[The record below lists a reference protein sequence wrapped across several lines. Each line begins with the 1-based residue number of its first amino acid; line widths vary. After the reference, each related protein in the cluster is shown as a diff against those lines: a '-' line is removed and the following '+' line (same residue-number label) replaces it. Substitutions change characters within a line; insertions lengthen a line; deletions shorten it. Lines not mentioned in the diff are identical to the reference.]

1 MPDHHFNDLFDE
13 WAPYYDTTVQDS
25 SGEYAEVF
33 KGYEQILMNV
43 VNNIPAGAKTVLEFG
58 VGTGNLSVK
67 LLQAG
72 FQVIG
77 VEPSEQ
83 MRRQVITKR
92 IPMDLRKGHFLDV
105 PLAENEKVDAIVS
118 TYAFHHLT
126 LAEKSE
132 ALQIMRPIL
141 KPKGSIIFA
150 DTCYADEES
159 KHLIFQQVK
168 KEQKWNLLRDL
179 ETEYYEFIGD
189 LQRLFL
195 RQGFHVCFEQFNPF
209 VWLMVAHRMF

>member
-1 MPDHHFNDLFDE
+1 MSNHHFNELFDE
-13 WAPYYDTTVQDS
+13 WAPYYDATIEDKT
-25 SGEYAEVF
+25 GEYAEVF
-33 KGYEQILMNV
+33 ERYEQILTSV
-43 VNNIPAGAKTVLEFG
+43 VKNIPVDTKTVLEFG

-83 MRRQVITKR
+83 MRRQVEMKR
-92 IPMDLRKGHFLDV
+92 IPMALRNGHFLDV
-105 PLAENEKVDAIVS
+105 PLEESEMVDAIVS

-132 ALQIMRPIL
+132 ALRIMRSVL
-141 KPKGSIIFA
+141 KPKGVIIFA
-150 DTCYADEES
+150 DTCYADMAG
-159 KHLIFQQVK
+159 KNFILQKVK

-179 ETEYYEFIGD
+179 ETEYYEFIED
-189 LQRLFL
+189 MRNLFL
-195 RQGFHVCFEQFNPF
+195 QHGFQVRFEQLNPF
-209 VWLMVAHRMF
+209 VWLMAAKRTS

>member
-33 KGYEQILMNV
+33 KGYEQILMHV
-43 VNNIPAGAKTVLEFG
+43 VKNIPADAKTVLEFG
-58 VGTGNLSVK
+58 VGTGNLSAK

-83 MRRQVITKR
+83 MRRQVIMKR
-92 IPMDLRKGHFLDV
+92 IPMDLRTGHFLDV
-105 PLAENEKVDAIVS
+105 PIAGNEKVDAIVS

-132 ALQIMRPIL
+132 ALQIMRSIL
-141 KPKGSIIFA
+141 KPNGSIIFA
-150 DTCYADEES
+150 DTCYADWES
-159 KHLIFQQVK
+159 KRLILQQVK

-189 LQRLFL
+189 LQHLFVQ
-195 RQGFHVCFEQFNPF
+195 QGFHVSFEQFNPF
-209 VWLMVAHRMF
+209 VWLMVAQRMF